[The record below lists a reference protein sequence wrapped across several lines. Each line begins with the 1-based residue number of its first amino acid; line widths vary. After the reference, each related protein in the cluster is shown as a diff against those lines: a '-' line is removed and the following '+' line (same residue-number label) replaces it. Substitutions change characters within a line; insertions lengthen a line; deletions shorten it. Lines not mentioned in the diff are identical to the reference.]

1 MKGHETPRSPP
12 PATRQEF
19 RALQRAIASAGD
31 AQAAQVVALIDALD
45 DRTAF
50 DGLLDPLRPRLA
62 RLRPSRPLRFTRLLF
77 MPLDPVIVSAPDWR
91 VGMLAVPRNA
101 LRPLAASA
109 HALLGDRAAEIDKMI
124 EGGTLND
131 TEIVARAGTILWPAA
146 SGALAQATMSADWAA
161 AGLPGALHGP
171 LAHDVAAVL
180 DQASAIHAITAEV
193 AAGLPQD
200 DAAVETVLAAM
211 ALSGPDPWGL
221 ALAVMLERLPEPGLV
236 LQQAIGWTSRRGEP
250 QLRATVDRVVGTL
263 LGRLEARSGAA
274 DLVGDIAEAGPRVKH
289 LAKLIDGLST
299 DAMPKALQQRLEAAR
314 QRLDGNCRARFADSL
329 TNEFLMPLQALR
341 QPPQDQVSGRQK
353 SGQPTANVAAVA
365 RLEVTARNLRSLE
378 AEARQ
383 VNGAGMYDDLLRQ
396 TALVVRNMA
405 PNAGLALDEKV
416 RLVEILAGSD
426 EALVLLA

>member
-1 MKGHETPRSPP
+1 MKGNEMRRPQPLP
-12 PATRQEF
+12 TRQEF
-19 RALQRAIASAGD
+19 RALQHEIASAGD
-31 AQAAQVVALIDALD
+31 AQAARIVALIDALD

-50 DGLLDPLRPRLA
+50 DELLDPLRPRLA
-62 RLRPSRPLRFTRLLF
+62 RLQPSRPLRFTRLLF
-77 MPLDPVIVSAPDWR
+77 MPLDPVIISAPDWR

-109 HALLGDRAAEIDKMI
+109 HAGLGDRAAEIDAMI
-124 EGGTLND
+124 EGRTLD
-131 TEIVARAGTILWPAA
+131 DAAIVVRAGAALWPAA
-146 SGALAQATMSADWAA
+146 SSALAQAPMPPDWAK
-161 AGLPGALHGP
+161 AGLPAALHAQ

-180 DQASAIHAITAEV
+180 DQAVAIQAIAAEV

-211 ALSGPDPWGL
+211 APNGPDPWGL

-263 LGRLEARSGAA
+263 LDRLESHAGGE
-274 DLVGDIAEAGPRVKH
+274 DMVGDIAEAGPRVKH
-289 LAKLIDGLST
+289 LTKLIDGLST
-299 DAMPKALQQRLEAAR
+299 DTTPPALQQRLEAAR

-329 TNEFLMPLQALR
+329 TNEFLMPLQSLR
-341 QPPQDQVSGRQK
+341 QASGQQA
-353 SGQPTANVAAVA
+353 SGQPASNAAAVA

-378 AEARQ
+378 TEARQ
-383 VNGAGMYDDLLRQ
+383 VNGAGMYDELLRQ
-396 TALVVRNMA
+396 TAMVVRNMA
-405 PNAGLALDEKV
+405 PDAGLALAEKV

-426 EALVLLA
+426 EALVLLT